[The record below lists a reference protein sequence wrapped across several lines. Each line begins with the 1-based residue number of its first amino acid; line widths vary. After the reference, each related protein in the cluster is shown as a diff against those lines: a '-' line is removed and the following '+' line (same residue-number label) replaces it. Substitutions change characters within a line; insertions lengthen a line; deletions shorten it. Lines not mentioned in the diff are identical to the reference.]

1 MTAPTATCV
10 VETGI
15 AVREASTTVAAAA
28 MVAQNPPAGVA
39 RPRLE

>member
-1 MTAPTATCV
+1 MCV

-39 RPRLE
+39 GLRLE